1 MKAAREVE
9 LKLEVSVE
17 GLRQLERSRLL
28 RGKHLSRDRA
38 KLVSVYFDTRKFKLR
53 KKGISLRVRHMNG
66 QHLQGIKCDESG
78 NGTTLSRNEWE
89 TEVNGKDLDLE
100 ATRGT
105 ALEPLLS
112 RKIRRDLRPIFETRV
127 RRTAYPIRYE
137 DSDIELS
144 FDEGRVEAGRRSS
157 RLYEVELELKHGQ
170 LPALFRLAHQLAKR
184 VPAALS
190 FKSKADRGYQL
201 LTGDASRPVKAFRVK
216 LTPDQSAR
224 AAFQSIARA
233 CLYQLCANTG
243 PLRGGAGLHQA
254 RVSIRRLRVAI
265 SLFSQ
270 LLRDKQTDGIK
281 RELKWLTGEF
291 GPAREADV
299 FVQHVVKP
307 VAEADPKTRGVSDLT
322 DDIIKVRNTELAR
335 AQCAVDS
342 TRFRA
347 LAIEVLTWIET
358 GNWMRADDARKDLSG
373 KGTVVETAAEQLNR
387 RYQKLVQSGKRLDA
401 LNPRQRHKMRIAAK
415 KLRYASEFFADA
427 FPGGK
432 AARRRKRFIAGLK
445 ELQVCLGDLNDIVV
459 NQRISASL
467 VNSATTSER
476 DNNAAWKAFA
486 AGRLCGREEGR
497 LSSVMKAATRAY
509 KAFAGAKR
517 FWNERLDENHSTCH
531 KHGNAGKHSRPPLTR
546 SKVRAN
552 GPKTA
557 SSTSREL
564 TAAHGILP
572 RGNQR

>member
-170 LPALFRLAHQLAKR
+170 LPALFRLAHQLAKH

-216 LTPDQSAR
+216 LTPTRVRGLPSRRSRAHACISCVRTQDRYGEEMRRAFIRLEFQSAV
-224 AAFQSIARA
+224 
-233 CLYQLCANTG
+233 C
-243 PLRGGAGLHQA
+243 
-254 RVSIRRLRVAI
+254 VSPSPYFPRCCV
-265 SLFSQ
+265 
-270 LLRDKQTDGIK
+270 TNK
-281 RELKWLTGEF
+281 R
-291 GPAREADV
+291 
-299 FVQHVVKP
+299 
-307 VAEADPKTRGVSDLT
+307 
-322 DDIIKVRNTELAR
+322 
-335 AQCAVDS
+335 
-342 TRFRA
+342 
-347 LAIEVLTWIET
+347 
-358 GNWMRADDARKDLSG
+358 
-373 KGTVVETAAEQLNR
+373 
-387 RYQKLVQSGKRLDA
+387 
-401 LNPRQRHKMRIAAK
+401 
-415 KLRYASEFFADA
+415 
-427 FPGGK
+427 
-432 AARRRKRFIAGLK
+432 
-445 ELQVCLGDLNDIVV
+445 
-459 NQRISASL
+459 
-467 VNSATTSER
+467 
-476 DNNAAWKAFA
+476 
-486 AGRLCGREEGR
+486 
-497 LSSVMKAATRAY
+497 
-509 KAFAGAKR
+509 
-517 FWNERLDENHSTCH
+517 
-531 KHGNAGKHSRPPLTR
+531 
-546 SKVRAN
+546 
-552 GPKTA
+552 TA
-557 SSTSREL
+557 SSAS
-564 TAAHGILP
+564 
-572 RGNQR
+572 